1 MIRADCRTSSSRER
15 ALKVTSVFAAVLINT
30 LVGPVASAQS
40 ATADGPVR
48 ADPVFGALVGRWM
61 RPDGGYVIT
70 IKAVDAGGTLDAG
83 YANPNQLPFHLSAA
97 LRDVLRADVFWHI
110 ERHGAEHDG
119 RADSAQVIQLSF
131 HQVTV
136 SPLTASQHMLNSREP
151 SSSSSIISLTGS

>member
-1 MIRADCRTSSSRER
+1 MIRADCRTSSYRER

-83 YANPNQLPFHLSAA
+83 YANPNQLPFQTAKVTKEGGA
-97 LRDVLRADVFWHI
+97 LKLFFELRAGGYNGSTYRLTYDAANDMLRGVYYQAVVKQQFDVAFL
-110 ERHGAEHDG
+110 R
-119 RADSAQVIQLSF
+119 LK
-131 HQVTV
+131 
-136 SPLTASQHMLNSREP
+136 
-151 SSSSSIISLTGS
+151 